1 LQIIFLASLA
11 PMALLAAAFG
21 LGTFTV
27 LRQVHA
33 DLDQVASAVAQ
44 SHAERAVIASFAGRA
59 TVRWLSGLGLFWVV
73 GSATLV
79 IQVLAYRR
87 FSRRIT
93 RAAARA
99 QRILTG
105 EEEVDVR
112 DLPIRDPLDR
122 LEQKLEEL
130 GGEIRERRR
139 RLESE
144 TRHQQL
150 GAQIQQALAMSESE
164 AEVLAVTERV
174 LERGVATARGSLLLA
189 DSSRAHMHTIISPSD
204 PCGVCP
210 VESPSRCPAVRAGRT
225 VIYPSSSDLDA
236 CPRLHGRPGGPCSA
250 ACVPVTIMGHAVGVL
265 HVVGEDGAPPV
276 SELLPLEVLTRHL
289 GVRIG
294 MIRTLETA
302 QLQAER
308 DPLTGLLNRRT
319 LTARVTEIMA
329 AGRTFS
335 FAMLDLDHF
344 KRLNDTAGH
353 EVGALRGP
361 EPGEVEL
368 HRVEG
373 LRAHHGVAA
382 EGRHQQPPQV
392 VAAQHLD
399 AAQRRRHQPHVRDA
413 LASVD
418 VQLAAAVDSSVEG
431 DSTSQHQSGARV
443 AAASSM
449 KPAGTRSRR
458 HPARSGTTMSG
469 RGPRCS
475 SGSMRMIHPARVTL
489 ARVVEAASFPTRR
502 VAPGRVA
509 AAAAA

>member
-353 EVGALRGP
+353 EVGDQALRRFAQVITRTLRPTDVIARYGGEEFAAVLPDCNEQNALVALDRVRQALAASCARALGP
-361 EPGEVEL
+361 TFTVSVGVATSVHGDMSIDDLILNADRAMYEAKRAGRDRVVIAGCGAPAPVVVADASPVARLTLAPAADRAREPG
-368 HRVEG
+368 
-373 LRAHHGVAA
+373 
-382 EGRHQQPPQV
+382 
-392 VAAQHLD
+392 
-399 AAQRRRHQPHVRDA
+399 
-413 LASVD
+413 
-418 VQLAAAVDSSVEG
+418 
-431 DSTSQHQSGARV
+431 
-443 AAASSM
+443 
-449 KPAGTRSRR
+449 
-458 HPARSGTTMSG
+458 
-469 RGPRCS
+469 
-475 SGSMRMIHPARVTL
+475 
-489 ARVVEAASFPTRR
+489 
-502 VAPGRVA
+502 
-509 AAAAA
+509 